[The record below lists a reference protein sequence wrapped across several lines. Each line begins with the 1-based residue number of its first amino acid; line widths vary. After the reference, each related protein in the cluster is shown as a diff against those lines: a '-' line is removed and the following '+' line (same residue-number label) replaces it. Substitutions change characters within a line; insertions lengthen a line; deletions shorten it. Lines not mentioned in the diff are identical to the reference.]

1 MKTLQ
6 RWFVL
11 TALTGL
17 LAVPLG
23 CAEDNEK
30 TAAITGKAP
39 EGGGPKSQADLSG
52 QMKGAGGGMGAQG
65 YPAAKK
71 VGR

>member
-6 RWFVL
+6 RCFVL
-11 TALTGL
+11 AALTGL
-17 LAVPLG
+17 LAVPFG

-30 TAAITGKAP
+30 TAGITGKAP
-39 EGGGPKSQADLSG
+39 EGGGPKSQAELAG
-52 QMKGAGGGMGAQG
+52 QMKGAGGGMAAQG

-71 VGR
+71 TGR